1 MQLQCYF
8 KFEITHLPKVVK
20 LSTLNMQRDIKWKSI
35 LMMIEMKMVLLDKIK
50 QNKNIFVSLFFRVRF
65 LWVSG
70 AIPSRLLC

>member
-35 LMMIEMKMVLLDKIK
+35 LMI
-50 QNKNIFVSLFFRVRF
+50 LFFSLVHTLIILF
-65 LWVSG
+65 E
-70 AIPSRLLC
+70 SRTHG